1 MRRVGAPFALAAL
14 FAAPVVSAKPPP
26 RPRWHPPAV
35 HPAPPLETLAT
46 LSRVRI
52 EVARDRLVLTEDVTL
67 PRGDWE
73 KGDLDLYVAFGAP
86 GAPKAF
92 DAHLLP
98 LDSEDAEAPLG
109 VVGDPVATERAPHRP
124 VSANL
129 LLGPPS
135 MAGEILHVK
144 EAAYV
149 RALAKSNLAVVRIR
163 QLLDLPTEDAQTGRE
178 LVVRLG
184 APGGL
189 PITLGRAEL
198 VSLEARPWVTR
209 ADAHLCGA
217 EADGWP
223 LAIPISPPPGSK
235 GASGGDT
242 RGRISPRMALRHASD
257 DLCVRFWTT
266 S

>member
-1 MRRVGAPFALAAL
+1 MSRIGAPVALAAL
-14 FAAPVVSAKPPP
+14 LATPAAVAKPPP
-26 RPRWHPPAV
+26 HPHWHAPV
-35 HPAPPLETLAT
+35 LRPAPPLATLPT

-52 EVARDRLVLTEDVTL
+52 EVARDRLVLIEDVTL

-86 GAPKAF
+86 GVPKAF

-98 LDSEDAEAPLG
+98 LDAEDADAPLG
-109 VVGDPVATERAPHRP
+109 VAGDPIPTERATHRP
-124 VSANL
+124 ASANL

-144 EAAYV
+144 EVAYE
-149 RALAKSNLAVVRIR
+149 RALAKTNVAVVRVR
-163 QLLDLPTEDAQTGRE
+163 QLLDLPGEDAQTGRE
-178 LVVRLG
+178 IVVRLG
-184 APGGL
+184 SPGGL

-198 VSLEARPWVTR
+198 VSLDARPWVMR
-209 ADAHLCGA
+209 AEARLCGA
-217 EADGWP
+217 EADSWP
-223 LAIPISPPPGSK
+223 LAISISPTPPK
-235 GASGGDT
+235 GTPGADA
-242 RGRISPRMALRHASD
+242 RGPISPRMALRHGSD